1 MAELVRVWDDRPGP
15 ERVLIAGRT
24 LTLRR
29 SPTDAPPWRAPRGRA
44 RRDVPCLAGVRGR
57 DRRRSGEPAQLLA
70 AHPGCLV
77 AVAVTRWACLLAAGG
92 VQARLDPALGGTCTL
107 DDATAYASAL
117 HAWLVTG
124 GQARADPAHPDP
136 HEHGHSG
143 QSPAWPGG
151 AVGRSASRSLIGA
164 ARGVQ
169 PGVDDE
175 RLFQQQALSPGAAE
189 RARPA
194 HPGLR
199 EHGHDGQGPAWPG
212 GRSASRSLICA
223 VRGRPI
229 PV

>member
-29 SPTDAPPWRAPRGRA
+29 SPTDAPPCDEHLVAGPGETSRAWLA
-44 RRDVPCLAGVRGR
+44 CADVIVAGA
-57 DRRRSGEPAQLLA
+57 GEPAQLLA

-124 GQARADPAHPDP
+124 GQPAALTRLTLIRTNTVTAVRVR
-136 HEHGHSG
+136 HG
-143 QSPAWPGG
+143 PA
-151 AVGRSASRSLIGA
+151 VRSADRRA
-164 ARGVQ
+164 AR
-169 PGVDDE
+169 
-175 RLFQQQALSPGAAE
+175 
-189 RARPA
+189 
-194 HPGLR
+194 
-199 EHGHDGQGPAWPG
+199 
-212 GRSASRSLICA
+212 
-223 VRGRPI
+223 
-229 PV
+229 